1 MSVGADPDPTVRP
14 VRVCHINLYSYPAL
28 WRDPAQPS
36 QPTGGA
42 ELQQAMIA
50 RAAARRGVDS
60 SFVTLDVGQG
70 REIVVDR
77 LRILAAYRRVASRVC
92 PGCAFF
98 ILG

>member
-1 MSVGADPDPTVRP
+1 MSVGVDPDPTVRP

-50 RAAARRGVDS
+50 RAAAGAGWIPRS
-60 SFVTLDVGQG
+60 SRWMSVK
-70 REIVVDR
+70 
-77 LRILAAYRRVASRVC
+77 AAKSW
-92 PGCAFF
+92 
-98 ILG
+98 

>member
-1 MSVGADPDPTVRP
+1 VSEQIGSDRRP
-14 VRVCHINLYSYPAL
+14 VRVCHINLYRTAL

-50 RAAARRGVDS
+50 RAAARRGWIRRS
-60 SFVTLDVGQG
+60 SRWTSVKARNRG
-70 REIVVDR
+70 RP
-77 LRILAAYRRVASRVC
+77 LRILAAYRREQGL
-92 PGCAFF
+92 PGLRFF